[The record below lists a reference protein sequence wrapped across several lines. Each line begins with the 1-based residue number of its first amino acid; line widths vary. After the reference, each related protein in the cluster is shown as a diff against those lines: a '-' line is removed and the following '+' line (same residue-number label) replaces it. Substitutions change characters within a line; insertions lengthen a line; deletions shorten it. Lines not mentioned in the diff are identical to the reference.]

1 MISSGR
7 EQFNVEGR
15 CSNIF
20 SKKMNFKLV
29 LLAIIMGIVTPAMVE
44 IFAQRPVATQSRVRI
59 KQKENCDNP
68 LTQTTMNVCANL
80 EYQEVDRRLNQI
92 YQQVRTEITNSVQ
105 EQKLI
110 KAQLSWIEF
119 RDLDCDYVAEA
130 YRGGSIQ
137 PLIYYSCLTF
147 LTEERIQHL
156 ESNLQPN

>member
-1 MISSGR
+1 
-7 EQFNVEGR
+7 
-15 CSNIF
+15 
-20 SKKMNFKLV
+20 MNFKLV
-29 LLAIIMGIVTPAMVE
+29 LWAIIMGVVTPAIIE
-44 IFAQRPVATQSRVRI
+44 IVATRPSATQSRERV
-59 KQKENCDNP
+59 KQKDNCANP
-68 LTQTTMNVCANL
+68 LTQTTMNVCANM

-92 YQQVRTEITNSVQ
+92 YQQVRKEIIGSVQ

-137 PLIYYSCLTF
+137 PLIYYSCLTS

-156 ESNLQPN
+156 ESNLELN